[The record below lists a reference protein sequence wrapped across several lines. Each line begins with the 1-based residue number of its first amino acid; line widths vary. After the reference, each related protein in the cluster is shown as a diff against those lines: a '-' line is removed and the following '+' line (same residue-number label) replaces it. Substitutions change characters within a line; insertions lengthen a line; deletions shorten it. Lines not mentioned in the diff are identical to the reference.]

1 MNITIDRRESYV
13 MARVVGSI
21 DSTTVDDFFHCLQ
34 PLTEL
39 QDFDLLVDLSETDY
53 IISNALDRIIQL
65 HQAANKNSNRMV
77 LVSPSLLVHSA
88 LTATKLDSYLTV
100 AEDVNSAIATLSRL
114 QDRRRIG

>member
-1 MNITIDRRESYV
+1 

-53 IISNALDRIIQL
+53 INSEALGRIIQL
-65 HQAANKNSNRMV
+65 HQAANKKSNRMV
-77 LVSPSLLVHSA
+77 LVSPSPIVRNV
-88 LTATKLDSYLTV
+88 LTATKLDSYITV
-100 AEDVNSAIATLSRL
+100 AENLDCAIAPLSRL
-114 QDRRRIG
+114 QIEGE